1 MTPAGIEPA
10 TFRFVAQHLN
20 HCVTAVPQTT
30 GETNKKSKVTS
41 AFRLKRTRLEVTW
54 LLYVPPDCY
63 RILRSTILRKSF
75 IFSCFPYYIIS
86 RIRNENWQIFTSS
99 FLKFRVTISSTSSDR
114 WQALSSLLAE
124 WRWSMIWERAPGLSH
139 FDYFIQKISGA
150 DIIKSAWD

>member
-1 MTPAGIEPA
+1 MSALRTGRLYPKKCSWYSFLLEAESTPGPQCDRKDFISMKFPITPAGIEPA

-114 WQALSSLLAE
+114 
-124 WRWSMIWERAPGLSH
+124 
-139 FDYFIQKISGA
+139 
-150 DIIKSAWD
+150 